1 MAKPSYLLRK
11 REGFL
16 EEETEAWVL
25 ERAGVLHWWDRT
37 QEFCLPGPIPVD

>member
-1 MAKPSYLLRK
+1 MAMPCLFTLLLRM

-16 EEETEAWVL
+16 EEETKAWGL

-37 QEFCLPGPIPVD
+37 QEFRRPSP